1 MTKNNINIALI
12 EPKNYNKTTL
22 ATAIYSNLNNSNNL
36 INTNNTKDYCLNTT
50 NIDYLYKSVDEIHFE
65 NVNHKF
71 VLSPK
76 QYGQRLKKKGR

>member
-12 EPKNYNKTTL
+12 EPKNHNKTTL
-22 ATAIYSNLNNSNNL
+22 ANAISNSLINSNNL
-36 INTNNTKDYCLNTT
+36 INTNNTNDYCLNPT
-50 NIDYLYKSVDEIHFE
+50 NIDYLYKSVDEIHLE
-65 NVNHKF
+65 NVNHKL